1 MTNLSHLFISY
12 AVEDAEL
19 ARWLA
24 RKLAAR
30 GHPVWFD
37 QMKLLGGEP
46 WPQTI
51 DDAIKNRTFRMLGL
65 ISEHSLRKPKP
76 TGERTLAQRIAEQR
90 KIPDF
95 LIPLK
100 ADASELFR
108 EGGAEEMRRVNYGC
122 HRYWGDHAGSSR
134 RSLGGVTQHAIL
146 VRRLESVGKS
156 GMLCIGVHRFPGE

>member
-1 MTNLSHLFISY
+1 MTTNPSHLFISY

-51 DDAIKNRTFRMLGL
+51 DDAIKHRTFRMLAL
-65 ISEHSLRKPKP
+65 ISEHSLRKQTPP
-76 TGERTLAQRIAEQR
+76 GERTPGAAHRRAAE
-90 KIPDF
+90 DF
-95 LIPLK
+95 
-100 ADASELFR
+100 
-108 EGGAEEMRRVNYGC
+108 
-122 HRYWGDHAGSSR
+122 
-134 RSLGGVTQHAIL
+134 
-146 VRRLESVGKS
+146 
-156 GMLCIGVHRFPGE
+156 RFHDSP

>member
-1 MTNLSHLFISY
+1 MTDQNPSHLFISY
-12 AVEDAEL
+12 AVEDAML

-65 ISEHSLRKPKP
+65 ISEHSLRKQKP

-100 ADASELFR
+100 VDGSELDWLTTTVSYISFTHGWADGWR
-108 EGGAEEMRRVNYGC
+108 A
-122 HRYWGDHAGSSR
+122 
-134 RSLGGVTQHAIL
+134 LL
-146 VRRLESVGKS
+146 KKS
-156 GMLCIGVHRFPGE
+156 DYPSHQKTPTSA